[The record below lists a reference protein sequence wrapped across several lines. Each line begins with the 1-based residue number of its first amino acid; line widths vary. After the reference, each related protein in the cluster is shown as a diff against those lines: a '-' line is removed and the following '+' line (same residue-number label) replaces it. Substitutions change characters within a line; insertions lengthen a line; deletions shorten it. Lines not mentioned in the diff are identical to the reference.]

1 MQRDRLPIADEMK
14 THAAEAA
21 ALLKELA
28 NPSRLRLLC
37 QLVDG
42 EKPVG
47 ELCRAIDL
55 SQSAV
60 SQHLARLREARLV
73 DTEKRGQMVYYRLC
87 NMEAHAL
94 LSTLYLIYCKR

>member
-1 MQRDRLPIADEMK
+1 MQRSRLPVSIEMQS
-14 THAAEAA
+14 HAAEAA
-21 ALLKELA
+21 AMLKELA
-28 NPSRLRLLC
+28 NPSRLLILC

-42 EKPVG
+42 EKSVG
-47 ELCRAIDL
+47 ELCRTIGL

-60 SQHLARLREARLV
+60 SQHLARLREASLV
-73 DTEKRGQMVYYRLC
+73 DTEKRGQMVYYHLC